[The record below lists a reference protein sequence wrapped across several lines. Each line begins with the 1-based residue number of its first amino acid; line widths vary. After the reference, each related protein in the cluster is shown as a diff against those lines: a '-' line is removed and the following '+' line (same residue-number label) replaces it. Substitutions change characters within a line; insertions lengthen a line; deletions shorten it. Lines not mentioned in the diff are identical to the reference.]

1 MTNQEKNNK
10 MMLLQFML
18 DNVGGTELNPIVEVI
33 DHTSHLEIK
42 YEDGTK
48 QLASLTITDSDE

>member
-1 MTNQEKNNK
+1 MINFEKLIRNR
-10 MMLLQFML
+10 LLQFML

-48 QLASLTITDSDE
+48 QLASLTVTDPDE